1 MTTATQNPVRAPG
14 VWLRQSGGENIVFDP
29 TRGVAHTMNT
39 TAVAIWVLCDGDT
52 HPSEMM
58 EAICEISG
66 LPITV
71 VQEDVER
78 ILEEFESVGVIEW
91 HEDVRA

>member
-1 MTTATQNPVRAPG
+1 MTTTTKNPVRAPG

-29 TRGVAHTMNT
+29 TRGVAHAMNT

-78 ILEEFESVGVIEW
+78 ILGEFESVGVIDW
-91 HEDVRA
+91 REDAQA